1 MARAVEEVGVAE
13 RHVGGAGGDLLAHV
27 GEHRLQRH
35 HEEAATVDRRDRAV
49 AAPVL
54 AATAGLHG
62 GRQLAPARA
71 LDVRVLLQ
79 ARQRLAGW
87 HRKVQLDQLGA
98 GRIFVSGEAGG
109 LTAQDSF
116 GMQETPQNE
125 RYVRNVMWW
134 LTQ

>member
-1 MARAVEEVGVAE
+1 MLIFPSGTLGFSNGVEVDM
-13 RHVGGAGGDLLAHV
+13 GGML
-27 GEHRLQRH
+27 E
-35 HEEAATVDRRDRAV
+35 AV
-49 AAPVL
+49 AI
-54 AATAGLHG
+54 
-62 GRQLAPARA
+62 
-71 LDVRVLLQ
+71 
-79 ARQRLAGW
+79 
-87 HRKVQLDQLGA
+87 QLGA